1 MALLRC
7 KSCGK
12 STMYNITIT
21 DRADR
26 ELSDILEYLSVQL
39 QNPTAAT
46 AFVEEVLSV
55 YEALKHT
62 PYMYDSPT
70 ISGCIVWGIT
80 RL

>member
-26 ELSDILEYLSVQL
+26 ELSDILEYLSSASES
-39 QNPTAAT
+39 N
-46 AFVEEVLSV
+46 
-55 YEALKHT
+55 
-62 PYMYDSPT
+62 
-70 ISGCIVWGIT
+70 SGDRIC
-80 RL
+80 

>member
-1 MALLRC
+1 
-7 KSCGK
+7 
-12 STMYNITIT
+12 MYNITIT

-62 PYMYDSPT
+62 PYMYELSHNL
-70 ISGCIVWGIT
+70 
-80 RL
+80 RLCRR

>member
-46 AFVEEVLSV
+46 DLLRKS
-55 YEALKHT
+55 YLCMK
-62 PYMYDSPT
+62 
-70 ISGCIVWGIT
+70 
-80 RL
+80 R